1 MKERNMYERASRP
14 FSGDRRYGQSVVPH
28 YPWPVDTIYD
38 VALYSDVLLA
48 MRRAK
53 RTEIFRNGVELLEA
67 EQTDSEI
74 TDSGEEVTIDEKKVD
89 EERHTILRRIEKV
102 NLNGQHVIDVMEEME
117 NDYDIIDNAYSFFR
131 YNYKLDR
138 NGDIIQDQKEL
149 DEVFRL
155 HPGTMGIVMNKK
167 DEFGRDDDG
176 NWLVCPPS
184 DRSELFKV
192 HYTDSEDKWYYNK
205 TGERMY
211 PAFYVQNERASDKFH
226 FFEWEIFH
234 MTRYFPNKRLGFSP
248 VVSCWMKVRTL
259 TMQDKYI
266 LDVYEKGRMKGM
278 LMFNTSNTDSL
289 ESSWDNMQKRTLENP
304 HIPPIMAVENM
315 NGQNAKFAEYVNF
328 MQSLDEL
335 SYKDQRDEFRRQ
347 IGFLFGVSP
356 ILQGDVSASGGLN
369 NEGLQYTVTNRAVES
384 AQEMHNRFLRRFV
397 LALGYDGWTLKLRP
411 SEEQD
416 EMAKLQRQQQ
426 ALQNGQLAA
435 QLGLDAEYDD
445 RTGEVVIKPGK
456 IEQGSQ
462 DYGVDGYTPDDDGDQ
477 DNSGEPDR
485 QDKNIKRVKAFGTGA
500 HIVMPVSLI
509 GKQVSVKE
517 WVEADRLVEDYE
529 PTGEGL
535 EHIDEVYEEVLRE
548 HKKEIKKRGEEG
560 FTGLKK
566 LIGEEIGKF
575 LKKYKRMP
583 SEKEFKARMLKIR
596 NNMSREMRSSAEKFY
611 KSHYKKVLDKVG
623 GELNL
628 NLAFGKPDEN
638 AINVLLKQKVL
649 AEAYAGLSKA
659 VSDRLKDVFTKAYK
673 EGSMSLKEL
682 TDEVSEVAGLA
693 DSRAE
698 TIARTETSKVS
709 AAARINSYK
718 QAYPD
723 EEILV
728 KHIGPD
734 DGRTTDVSRRIKART
749 AKGVSWDEYVQ
760 IMEEESRKMI
770 PDWTVDKTAPV
781 SHPNTRHTFLKVNR

>member
-1 MKERNMYERASRP
+1 MNLFSAIKKYNPFVLTKQLHAVMKERNMYERASRP

-38 VALYSDVLLA
+38 VALYSDVLIS

-53 RTEIFRNGVELLEA
+53 RTEIFRNGVELLQA
-67 EQTDSEI
+67 EETDSEI
-74 TDSGEEVTIDEKKVD
+74 TDSGEEVTVDEKKVD

-102 NLNGQHVIDVMEEME
+102 NLNNQHIIDVMEEME
-117 NDYDIIDNAYSFFR
+117 NDYDIIDNAYAFFR
-131 YNYKLDR
+131 YNYKIDQK
-138 NGDIIQDQKEL
+138 GMIIEEEKEL

-192 HYTDSEDKWYYNK
+192 HPADSEDRWYHSR

-211 PAFYVQNERASDKFH
+211 PAFYVQNERASDKYH

-234 MTRYFPNKRLGFSP
+234 NTRYYPNKRLGFSP

-304 HIPPIMAVENM
+304 HIPPVMAVENM
-315 NGQNAKFAEYVNF
+315 NGQNGKFAEYVNF
-328 MQSLDEL
+328 MQTLDEL

-369 NEGLQYTVTNRAVES
+369 NEGMQYTVTNRAVEA
-384 AQEMHNRFLRRFV
+384 AQELHNRFLRRFI
-397 LALGYDGWTLKLRP
+397 LAMGYDGWTLKLRP

-416 EMAKLQRQQQ
+416 EMARLQRLQKSLEIGEQ
-426 ALQNGQLAA
+426 AVK
-435 QLGLDAEYDD
+435 LGLQAKYDD
-445 RTGEVVIKPGK
+445 RSGDIVITPGILSKPVETLPLDSFNTSELEEADSTS
-456 IEQGSQ
+456 IM
-462 DYGVDGYTPDDDGDQ
+462 P
-477 DNSGEPDR
+477 DNSGSP
-485 QDKNIKRVKAFGTGA
+485 AA
-500 HIVMPVSLI
+500 
-509 GKQVSVKE
+509 
-517 WVEADRLVEDYE
+517 
-529 PTGEGL
+529 PTKS
-535 EHIDEVYEEVLRE
+535 IT
-548 HKKEIKKRGEEG
+548 KKGNSG
-560 FTGLKK
+560 FTHLDKI
-566 LIGEEIGKF
+566 LSEEISKF
-575 LKKYKRMP
+575 IKKYKRMP
-583 SEKEFKARMLKIR
+583 SEKEFKARMQKIR
-596 NNMSREMRSSAEKFY
+596 HNMSREMRSSAEKFY
-611 KSHYKKVLDKVG
+611 TAQYNKIQDKVG
-623 GELNL
+623 KELNM
-628 NLAFGKPDEN
+628 NLAFGKPDQN

-649 AEAYAGLSKA
+649 SEAYSGLSKA
-659 VSDRLKDVFTKAYK
+659 VGDRLEEVFTKAYK
-673 EGSMSLKEL
+673 EGNMNLKEM
-682 TDEVSEVAGLA
+682 TKEISEVAGLA

-734 DGRTTDVSRRIKART
+734 DDRTTDVSKRIKART
-749 AKGVSWDEYVQ
+749 AKGVPWEEYVK

-781 SHPNTRHTFLKVNR
+781 SHPNSRHSFIKVNR